1 MELLKEKLFLTRGD
15 KIMKKI
21 LTLLMVTICCCG
33 CDIKQ
38 LESTPTES
46 TNEGNFRYVEY
57 DGHQY
62 LIWTASGY
70 RGGICHSPKC
80 PCKIN

>member
-1 MELLKEKLFLTRGD
+1 MERIE
-15 KIMKKI
+15 
-21 LTLLMVTICCCG
+21 LMPIGYVVNSCNKSTHP
-33 CDIKQ
+33 DNIKQ
-38 LESTPTES
+38 LESTSTEI

-62 LIWTASGY
+62 LIWITGSY
-70 RGGICHSPKC
+70 RGGICHSPNC